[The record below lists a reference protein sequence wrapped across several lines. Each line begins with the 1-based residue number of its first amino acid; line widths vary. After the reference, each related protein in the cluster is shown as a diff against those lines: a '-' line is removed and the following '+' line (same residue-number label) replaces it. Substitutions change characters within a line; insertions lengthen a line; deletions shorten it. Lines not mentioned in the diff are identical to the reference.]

1 LEACG
6 WCALAE
12 DKKAEE
18 LLYLRRRTRARMS
31 ENVGYRGPSV
41 GQGLGP
47 PKRPG
52 PNFILLKKKEL
63 TSQALNTR

>member
-1 LEACG
+1 
-6 WCALAE
+6 
-12 DKKAEE
+12 
-18 LLYLRRRTRARMS
+18 MS